1 MERCWERKVASLRK
15 EREGREK
22 GQKLVTRLTSGGVG
36 FGPGPTDAKARAFS
50 FMMQPSNIIMSEKER
65 QGVYDYDYNN
75 YHQYC
80 QYLSVCQGFVTCH
93 PCCDRW
99 GMSFL
104 CFSCGWGAV
113 RYSCSGKAEGAPSLQ
128 SLNCTPGPLLPG
140 PAASFVTK
148 APGYTCTS
156 PPGSSSQLL
165 LKHCPHPAIPHR
177 LLSVWGSGYG
187 EPLTRTT
194 ELGFG
199 RVSSSPD
206 LPFISGCPWTV
217 HLTSQSLG
225 HFICKQEENIC
236 LSVC

>member
-1 MERCWERKVASLRK
+1 MEGCREGKVASLRK
-15 EREGREK
+15 EREGWEK
-22 GQKLVTRLTSGGVG
+22 GQKLVTQLASGGVG
-36 FGPGPTDAKARAFS
+36 FGPGPTDAKTRAFS
-50 FMMQPSNIIMSEKER
+50 FMTQPSNVIMSEKER

-104 CFSCGWGAV
+104 SFSCGWGPV
-113 RYSCSGKAEGAPSLQ
+113 RSGGEVQQLWDAEGVLSLQ
-128 SLNCTPGPLLPG
+128 SLNCTPDPLLPG

-156 PPGSSSQLL
+156 PPGTSSQLL

-177 LLSVWGSGYG
+177 LLSIWGSGCG
-187 EPLTRTT
+187 KPLTHTT

-199 RVSSSPD
+199 RVSSLANLFWFAIYYWVPLD
-206 LPFISGCPWTV
+206 YPFNLSEPWAF
-217 HLTSQSLG
+217 HL
-225 HFICKQEENIC
+225 
-236 LSVC
+236 